1 MPSKLLLLWNQSL
14 KLEHYL
20 TLVYRLTDGKY
31 NSPQLPMVLQLWPT
45 TCGAM
50 LRILPKRGC
59 TNYSSL
65 KASWVVSS
73 PNLPLQH
80 LPLLTQLCEQLFTSS
95 SSVAGKWFNPK
106 RDPPRAQS
114 FASLA
119 THTHW
124 KPHYQQQQRQQ
135 HWEQKQHQS
144 MSRRATDSAAAAKP
158 RDSEPDSSMCCGMRF
173 IRCLR
178 CTLRVCV
185 SFEISWIILISITPG
200 HLSRT

>member
-1 MPSKLLLLWNQSL
+1 
-14 KLEHYL
+14 
-20 TLVYRLTDGKY
+20 
-31 NSPQLPMVLQLWPT
+31 
-45 TCGAM
+45 M

-59 TNYSSL
+59 TNYSSS
-65 KASWVVSS
+65 KAGWVVSS
-73 PNLPLQH
+73 PNLPLNH
-80 LPLLTQLCEQLFTSS
+80 LPLSTQLCEQLFTSP

-178 CTLRVCV
+178 CTLRVCLFWNKLNYFNKYYPRPFISHV
-185 SFEISWIILISITPG
+185 SVWLFCARCEEFSTFFLFF
-200 HLSRT
+200 L